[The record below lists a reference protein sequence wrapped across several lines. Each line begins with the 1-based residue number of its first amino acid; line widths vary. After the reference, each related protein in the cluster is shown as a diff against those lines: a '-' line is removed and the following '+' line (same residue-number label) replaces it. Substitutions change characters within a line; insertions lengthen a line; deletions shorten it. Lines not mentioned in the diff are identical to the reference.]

1 MVQFKDGSIKGQM
14 GLPDMKLPIQY
25 ALGYPQRLHNS
36 FKRFSF
42 FDYSNLSFEKVD
54 LETFKNLSLAY
65 DAIKKGGNVPC
76 VLNAANEI
84 AVYAFLK
91 NEIGFLNMSDLIGNC
106 MEKINGFGGMSSK
119 IVNFKNGI
127 KWL

>member
-1 MVQFKDGSIKGQM
+1 M
-14 GLPDMKLPIQY
+14 
-25 ALGYPQRLHNS
+25 
-36 FKRFSF
+36 
-42 FDYSNLSFEKVD
+42 
-54 LETFKNLSLAY
+54 ETFKNLSLAY

-106 MEKINGFGGMSSK
+106 MEKITF
-119 IVNFKNGI
+119 VKNPTLEDLI
-127 KWL
+127 ETDKETRLLAKNLI